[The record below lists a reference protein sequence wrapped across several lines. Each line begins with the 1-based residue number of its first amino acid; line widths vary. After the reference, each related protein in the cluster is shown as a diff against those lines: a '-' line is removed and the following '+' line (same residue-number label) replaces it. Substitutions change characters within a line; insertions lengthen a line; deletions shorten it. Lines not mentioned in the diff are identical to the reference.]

1 MAVLEFIPDHT
12 KQHDRSGT
20 GLMWIIFNVSLE
32 AVTYKD
38 TILATEVANFS
49 HHNVHGFTLKQDNA
63 RPHTAY
69 DCSAAA
75 EW

>member
-1 MAVLEFIPDHT
+1 
-12 KQHDRSGT
+12 
-20 GLMWIIFNVSLE
+20 MWIFFNVSLE

>member
-1 MAVLEFIPDHT
+1 MAVLEFIPDHA

-20 GLMWIIFNVSLE
+20 GLMWIFFNVSLE

-49 HHNVHGFTLKQDNA
+49 HHNGEINHYKYPFPSHRAVL
-63 RPHTAY
+63 
-69 DCSAAA
+69 CL
-75 EW
+75 